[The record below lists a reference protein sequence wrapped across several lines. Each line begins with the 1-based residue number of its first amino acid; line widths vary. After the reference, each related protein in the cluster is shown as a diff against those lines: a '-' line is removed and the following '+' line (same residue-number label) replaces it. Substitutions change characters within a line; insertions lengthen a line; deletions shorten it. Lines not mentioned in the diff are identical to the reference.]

1 MIKFAELCNSWLN
14 KFVHFLSFSSPVE
27 FKLVL
32 FPSNIIYTFSILNG
46 VVIIDSNTS
55 SSSCVLCSS
64 SLSSFRKSSIFIIL
78 SLPSSNSSSD
88 FSNSRL
94 WTIIFR
100 PFYWINFVIS
110 VFISEMEKS
119 ILTSPKGRVIPC
131 LSWSAFKFWF
141 NSVSFSSF
149 LD

>member
-14 KFVHFLSFSSPVE
+14 KCVHFLSFSSPVG

-32 FPSNIIYTFSILNG
+32 FPSNNIYTFSILNG
-46 VVIIDSNTS
+46 VVIIDYNTS
-55 SSSCVLCSS
+55 SISCVFCSS
-64 SLSSFRKSSIFIIL
+64 SFSSLRKSSIFIIL
-78 SLPSSNSSSD
+78 SLPSSNSYSD
-88 FSNSRL
+88 FSNSIL
-94 WTIIFR
+94 CTTIFR

-110 VFISEMEKS
+110 VFISERAKS

-131 LSWSAFKFWF
+131 FSWSASKFYF
-141 NSVSFSSF
+141 DSVSFSSF